1 MKIYVIIAIE
11 NKKKTLRHNM
21 DFDHIMQEITSGLT
35 GRSDEDVAYLMKQS
49 EKHKTHPFAKEI
61 ARLRQA

>member
-1 MKIYVIIAIE
+1 
-11 NKKKTLRHNM
+11 M